1 MVRNLLRDATDW
13 QYGLCMGLLFGV
25 LFGVGLRYP
34 MGESWTV
41 ALVSAG
47 LAGPPFGLA
56 MALVRRRERRSME
69 RFRSI
74 DLTPKQQRLAQRAAW
89 RGPVPSD
96 PAVRE
101 AAAELARVQ
110 VRRLVAWW
118 FRLLAGLMFLVEV
131 AALVLDV
138 VAGDWSPGMVLK
150 VAGALLFGF
159 GLIGPRLL
167 RKRLGVLEDVGT
179 PRDS

>member
-1 MVRNLLRDATDW
+1 L
-13 QYGLCMGLLFGV
+13 
-25 LFGVGLRYP
+25 
-34 MGESWTV
+34 E
-41 ALVSAG
+41 
-47 LAGPPFGLA
+47 
-56 MALVRRRERRSME
+56 
-69 RFRSI
+69 
-74 DLTPKQQRLAQRAAW
+74 
-89 RGPVPSD
+89 
-96 PAVRE
+96 
-101 AAAELARVQ
+101 
-110 VRRLVAWW
+110 AWW